1 MNEWEGG
8 YLIVFMEDNGIKI
21 VKEEKKK
28 KTRNLEKKEAKKRR
42 GRRRVS
48 IVRIRR
54 DMCVFESGY

>member
-28 KTRNLEKKEAKKRR
+28 RPE
-42 GRRRVS
+42 
-48 IVRIRR
+48 I
-54 DMCVFESGY
+54 